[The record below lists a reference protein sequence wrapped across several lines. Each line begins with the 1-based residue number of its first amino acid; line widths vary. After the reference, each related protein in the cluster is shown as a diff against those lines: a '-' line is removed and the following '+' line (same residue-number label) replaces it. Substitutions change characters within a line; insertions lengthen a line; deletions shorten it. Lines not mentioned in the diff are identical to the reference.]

1 MTENNL
7 IKLIKEYLIIT
18 IGVIIVSFGVQYFYA
33 PNQIAGGGLSGMALV
48 ISHYIPNLS
57 VGTIIFIGNIILFTI
72 SFILV
77 GGDFGFK
84 TIYASFMMSAVMD
97 FMEKVLHTYAITEN
111 MILAVVLGTLIC
123 GTGLAITFAINAST
137 GGTDILAK
145 IINKYST
152 VNIGKC
158 LLLVDLFV
166 VLCGG
171 LTFGLDKGLYS
182 LMAVVINGL
191 LIDSIIAK
199 IEKRRDSKQEEL
211 KLQNAQ

>member
-48 ISHYIPNLS
+48 ISHYIPSLS

-77 GGDFGFK
+77 GGDFGLK
-84 TIYASFMMSAVMD
+84 TIYASFMMSAAMD

-166 VLCGG
+166 VVCGG

>member
-1 MTENNL
+1 
-7 IKLIKEYLIIT
+7 
-18 IGVIIVSFGVQYFYA
+18 
-33 PNQIAGGGLSGMALV
+33 
-48 ISHYIPNLS
+48 
-57 VGTIIFIGNIILFTI
+57 
-72 SFILV
+72 
-77 GGDFGFK
+77 
-84 TIYASFMMSAVMD
+84 
-97 FMEKVLHTYAITEN
+97 LHTYAITEN

-166 VLCGG
+166 VVCGG